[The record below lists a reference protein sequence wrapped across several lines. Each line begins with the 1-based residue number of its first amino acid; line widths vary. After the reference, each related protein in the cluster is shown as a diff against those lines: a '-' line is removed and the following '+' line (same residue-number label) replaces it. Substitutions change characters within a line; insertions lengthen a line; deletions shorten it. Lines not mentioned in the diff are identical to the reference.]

1 MRWLILLIIRMYWSI
16 IPSNRRRQCIF
27 KTSCSHYVYNETSD
41 KGVLGGLKAFIYRY
55 RNCRGGYMCYLNPVT
70 KRAEMVLLTGE
81 VIQEDQMANRFTK
94 ELKN

>member
-1 MRWLILLIIRMYWSI
+1 MYWSI

-27 KTSCSHYVYNETSD
+27 KISCSHYVYNETSD
-41 KGVLGGLKAFIYRY
+41 KGAFRGLKALIYRY

-70 KRAEMVLLTGE
+70 KRSEMVLLTGE

-94 ELKN
+94 EVRLT